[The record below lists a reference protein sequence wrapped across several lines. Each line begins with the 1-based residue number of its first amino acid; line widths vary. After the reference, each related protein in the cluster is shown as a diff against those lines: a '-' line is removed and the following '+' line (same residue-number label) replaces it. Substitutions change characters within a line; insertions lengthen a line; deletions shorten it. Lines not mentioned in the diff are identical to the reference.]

1 MYFCKRNE
9 QNIIIPVRRFIVFLY
24 LILVFN
30 FSDAQ
35 ISIDNRQA
43 AFDSLTNSFLVT
55 IPRSCFGNDIEM
67 KIDTDENVS
76 MCFIDNDMVDNN
88 IYKFEHIEAGKKYR
102 VRLIHIDG
110 SVTSANLYFTFLPI
124 ITLKGH
130 FGYNYTE
137 ATFSISYPDTPYSD
151 SLPAHI
157 KWRGGSTNLP
167 NKHKRN
173 YKVKFD
179 EDHKFF
185 GLRNDNKWL
194 LDAGQ
199 PDVFRLRN
207 HIATEL
213 WNDFAAKPYYADI
226 QPNARSGVRGQ
237 VTEMFIN
244 NEYVGIYVLTE
255 VLDRKQMKLKKYEPT
270 TQAIHGCLW
279 KAQGYGAS
287 TMYNVT
293 ENYDNQSPTWDA
305 FEIKYPELDD
315 IDTID
320 YSTLYNA
327 INFVV
332 NSSDDDFVNH
342 VDEYFDMP
350 VMTDYYIFLNVLN
363 ALDNRGKNTYWAVY
377 DKQTDKKVTL
387 AVWDLDCTVGQRWAT
402 KYDENYAKPELI
414 LGDGIN
420 LFARLMRLEDSQF
433 VKDVCKRYIQLNK
446 NILSADSLKNRYI
459 KYYDLLTASGAA
471 QRETLKWNYDD
482 DIDNEEINF
491 DKEID
496 YICRWIDTHMEC
508 LSLRLQFLGIDDN
521 MTRNIHQNDSTCYNI
536 SGQKMSSSHSLR
548 KGIYIRDGRKYIV
561 R

>member
-1 MYFCKRNE
+1 M
-9 QNIIIPVRRFIVFLY
+9 RRLIVFLY
-24 LILVFN
+24 LITVIH

-35 ISIDNRQA
+35 ISIDHRQA
-43 AFDSLTNSFLVT
+43 AFDSLTNLFLVT
-55 IPRSCFGNDIEM
+55 IPRSSFGNDVGM
-67 KIDTDENVS
+67 TVSTDKNIS
-76 MCFIDNDMVDNN
+76 LCFIDNDMVNN
-88 IYKFEHIEAGKKYR
+88 NFHTFKHIEAGKNYH
-102 VRLIHIDG
+102 VRLIHNDG
-110 SVTSANLYFTFLPI
+110 NITSANLYFTFLPI

-130 FGYNYTE
+130 FGYNYSE
-137 ATFSISYPDTPYSD
+137 ATFSIDDPDTPYTD
-151 SLPAHI
+151 SIPARI

-179 EDHKFF
+179 EDHRFF
-185 GLRNDNKWL
+185 ALRNDNKWL

-207 HIATEL
+207 YIATEL
-213 WNDFAAKPYYADI
+213 WNDFAAKPYYADRE
-226 QPNARSGVRGQ
+226 PKARSGIRGQ
-237 VTEMFIN
+237 VAEMFVN
-244 NEYVGIYVLTE
+244 HEYVGIYVLTE
-255 VLDRKQMKLKKYEPT
+255 AMDRKQMKLKKYEPA

-287 TMYNVT
+287 TMYSVT
-293 ENYDNQSPTWDA
+293 DNYDNQSPTWDS
-305 FEIKYPELDD
+305 FEMKYPDLDD

-332 NSSDDDFVNH
+332 NSTDDDFLSH
-342 VDEYFDMP
+342 VDDYFDMP

-377 DKQTDKKVTL
+377 DKQTDKKLTL

-402 KYDENYAKPELI
+402 KYDESYDKPELI

-420 LFARLMRLEDSQF
+420 LFARLMKLNDSHF
-433 VKDVCKRYIQLNK
+433 DSDVCRRYIQLNK
-446 NILSADSLKNRYI
+446 DILSADSLKNRYI

-471 QRETLKWNYDD
+471 QRETFKWSYDD
-482 DIDNEEINF
+482 DVDNEEINF

-508 LSLRLQFLGIDDN
+508 LALSLQVLGISENMAHDTQQDDN
-521 MTRNIHQNDSTCYNI
+521 ACYSI
-536 SGQKMSSSHSLR
+536 SGQKMSSGHSLR
-548 KGIYIRDGRKYIV
+548 KGIYMRGGRKYIV